1 MNQDRERVVLASKV
15 IDLSETKTYIDLVD
29 RVCFY
34 DAPNLNGV
42 LLPSEGAL
50 DKAQTLINMPVV
62 AKYRQDSAGN
72 PDLGGHEM
80 YIDQAT
86 GEVRFGTESVGTH
99 MSVEIKD
106 DVVDIGGVKK
116 TLPCLFATYRIWN
129 RNKNVVAAVKRLF
142 SEGKLGNSWEIL
154 STAFTFADGVKT
166 LTDYVFDG
174 RALLGSGVTPAYGS
188 NACSLSMA
196 STNECE
202 SIIAEALAKDLNISK
217 EDPMDNNKTNPDV
230 AEQAVIITEPDAGQS
245 ETATAAPS
253 ATAVSQEDN
262 TICDGVTE
270 TETSSEN
277 PEVTS
282 QDNSGNQD
290 GQDPQIEPE
299 IAMLTVRDLR
309 IKLTEAYRAKYPR
322 TWGYIAYLFP
332 TEQIAWFEDEDRE
345 SELDYVMVS
354 YTVDNDVVSIGE
366 STPVKLTVS
375 IPQVNQALAER
386 DSALASA
393 NDTINSLK
401 DQIAE
406 LAPYKEA
413 ADIAERERVEAEEKI
428 KREDFKAR
436 MLDTKLF
443 SEGEIASSEHLQNMI
458 NNLDEQAMKMEI
470 AERFMKN
477 LSGITT
483 VQTNVAEHVDTKRV
497 SVADGESEKIDNS
510 AFMRTLLG
518 N

>member
-42 LLPSEGAL
+42 LLPSDGAL
-50 DKAQTLINMPVV
+50 EKAQTLVNMPVV

-86 GEVRFGTESVGTH
+86 GEVKFGTESVGTH

-129 RNKNVVAAVKRLF
+129 RNKNVVSAVKRLF

-230 AEQAVIITEPDAGQS
+230 AEQAIINTDPDSDQGV
-245 ETATAAPS
+245 TAT
-253 ATAVSQEDN
+253 TASQDN
-262 TICDGVTE
+262 ATICDGVAE
-270 TETSSEN
+270 PETSSEGQ
-277 PEVTS
+277 EAAS
-282 QDNSGNQD
+282 QINQAEQGEPD
-290 GQDPQIEPE
+290 QPAEPE

-413 ADIAERERVEAEEKI
+413 ADVAERERVEAEEKI
-428 KREDFKAR
+428 KREEFKAR